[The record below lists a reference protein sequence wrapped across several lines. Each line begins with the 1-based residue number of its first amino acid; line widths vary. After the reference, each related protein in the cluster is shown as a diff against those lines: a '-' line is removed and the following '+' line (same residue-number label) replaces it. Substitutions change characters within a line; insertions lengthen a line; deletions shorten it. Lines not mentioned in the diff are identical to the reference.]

1 MEDEEIVNQLY
12 VHAVGSLEK
21 VSEKYGSLLHS
32 VSKGILS
39 DDADAEECVNDTY
52 MKIWNTIPPYK
63 PTYLKS
69 FICKIAR
76 QISIDRY
83 RCNNRK
89 GCGNNLNVPILDL
102 DYEIVDRH
110 SVEEETDVRA
120 LGKIINDFVKEL
132 DIENQTLFIRRYVL
146 FESVKDL
153 AKRFDMN
160 ESVIGVKLFRTRL
173 KLKKYLEMEGYEVE
187 KI

>member
-1 MEDEEIVNQLY
+1 M
-12 VHAVGSLEK
+12 
-21 VSEKYGSLLHS
+21 
-32 VSKGILS
+32 
-39 DDADAEECVNDTY
+39 
-52 MKIWNTIPPYK
+52 
-63 PTYLKS
+63 
-69 FICKIAR
+69 
-76 QISIDRY
+76 
-83 RCNNRK
+83 
-89 GCGNNLNVPILDL
+89 
-102 DYEIVDRH
+102 
-110 SVEEETDVRA
+110 
-120 LGKIINDFVKEL
+120 KEL